1 MKTPKSVIGH
11 LSGTPC
17 IQWFGAGY
25 CRRVAYAAVVDLESV
40 DEVLRTTRSVRRR
53 LDFERPI
60 PPEVLE
66 ECIEIATQ
74 APTGRNAENWR
85 FLIVTDVEKKAAI
98 GDLYRRA
105 LARLVDSRRLEAK
118 TTQQAL
124 ADRMHEMPALILVCA
139 IGRPSAEISGQVGF
153 YGSILP
159 AAWSLMLAL
168 RSRGL
173 GTTWTS
179 LHTLFAPEAAEL
191 LSIPDDV
198 TQTVLLPVGYMK
210 DAVLRP
216 AKRRPPH
223 EVTYWNA
230 WEARRDESS

>member
-1 MKTPKSVIGH
+1 M
-11 LSGTPC
+11 
-17 IQWFGAGY
+17 
-25 CRRVAYAAVVDLESV
+25 DLESV

-85 FLIVTDVEKKAAI
+85 FLVVTDETKKAAI

-105 LARLVDSRRLEAK
+105 LARLVESRRLEAK
-118 TTQQAL
+118 ATQQAL
-124 ADRMHEMPALILVCA
+124 ADRLHEMPALILVCA
-139 IGRPSAEISGQVGF
+139 MGRPPAEVSGQVGF

-168 RSRGL
+168 RARGL

-179 LHTLFAPEAAEL
+179 LHTLFAPEVADVL
-191 LSIPDDV
+191 GIPDDV
-198 TQTVLLPVGYMK
+198 TQTILLRGLHERCCAAARGAPAAPRGHLLEHLGGDSRRVGVASCWGGP
-210 DAVLRP
+210 D
-216 AKRRPPH
+216 
-223 EVTYWNA
+223 
-230 WEARRDESS
+230 SIG